1 MKKNGIVLSGEAIT
15 LGIGA
20 MTDARW
26 KEFFNSAVSAGLYE
40 KDLDYKRAYTLKFVN
55 DQDFIKSMQAR
66 YPDAVKNASA
76 K

>member
-1 MKKNGIVLSGEAIT
+1 
-15 LGIGA
+15 

-40 KDLDYKRAYTLKFVN
+40 PDLNYQRAYTLKFVN
-55 DQDFIKSMQAR
+55 DQDFFKSMQAM